1 MNCRFF
7 VLTGCATVELPQETR
22 EHIRD
27 RPRQPEHP
35 GNSGPGG
42 GPIGNLFSS
51 RHRNLRHPVGKS
63 SIRGAHRRRSRPS
76 LPERVPAIAE
86 PGSPAG
92 PIARSLAADLAPGR
106 INSLNMHRR
115 QPHGRNSAVDDAGSV
130 RRPIPYRSGEKPY
143 PATQRG
149 SAAWQSGP
157 DHGISTGRDHS
168 EITRGQRPT
177 HRNSGAPV

>member
-7 VLTGCATVELPQETR
+7 VLTGCATVELQQEMR

-27 RPRQPEHP
+27 WPRQPEHP

-42 GPIGNLFSS
+42 GPIGNLYSS

-63 SIRGAHRRRSRPS
+63 SIRRAHRRRSRPS

-92 PIARSLAADLAPGR
+92 PIARSLASDLAPGR

-115 QPHGRNSAVDDAGSV
+115 QPHGRNSAVDDTGSV
-130 RRPIPYRSGEKPY
+130 RGPIPYRSGEKAVSGNP
-143 PATQRG
+143 TRQRCM
-149 SAAWQSGP
+149 A
-157 DHGISTGRDHS
+157 
-168 EITRGQRPT
+168 ERPRS
-177 HRNSGAPV
+177 RNQYRSRPQ